1 MLKDFLMF
9 WRCFCSPCH
18 KWQFFLWSQREIVKP
33 QQWKKKDTVYLYL
46 CMKATPWHRL
56 SRVPGASW
64 TRLNHGPQQTGT
76 KWCQASCLSSAP
88 PLLSAAW
95 NPNVCLVF
103 RWWLGCRVLEQ
114 LPLELAALF
123 ENTGKGERGGTG
135 DRTQPSTQDAHAGGC
150 GRVFSV
156 VFLWPLVPLN
166 SCYGRKHHK
175 APETCSLGMPL
186 RCPKKKCHSFPASC
200 MWLDGQPV
208 SVHHT
213 SGSAQIFPFKAAG
226 FEPHL
231 LILALFM
238 YYSTVVLATEKE
250 PCVSGPVQFK
260 PWYSRVDCTS

>member
-1 MLKDFLMF
+1 MRRWCLGMLKDFLLF

-33 QQWKKKDTVYLYL
+33 QQWKKKDTVYLYP

-76 KWCQASCLSSAP
+76 KWCQVSCLSCP
-88 PLLSAAW
+88 PPFLSAAW

-103 RWWLGCRVLEQ
+103 RWWLGWRFLEQ

-135 DRTQPSTQDAHAGGC
+135 DKTQPSAQDAHAGGC

-186 RCPKKKCHSFPASC
+186 RCPKKKVSQFSSLVHVAGWVTCFGASHLRVCSDFSFQGCWVWTSFPHSRF
-200 MWLDGQPV
+200 
-208 SVHHT
+208 VH
-213 SGSAQIFPFKAAG
+213 
-226 FEPHL
+226 
-231 LILALFM
+231 
-238 YYSTVVLATEKE
+238 VL
-250 PCVSGPVQFK
+250 
-260 PWYSRVDCTS
+260 